1 MSTPMNNAISWF
13 EIPAADLSR
22 AKTFY
27 ETIFGVELQSM
38 EFPNGLKM
46 EVFPHEQNGVGGA
59 LAHHPE
65 FYETGT
71 KGPLVY
77 LNGGADLSHVLDK
90 VDASGGQV
98 VMPKTQIAPE
108 IGYMGVFMDCEGNR
122 IALHSQG

>member
-13 EIPAADLSR
+13 EIPAADLNR

-27 ETIFGVELQSM
+27 ETIFGITLHSM

-46 EVFPHEQNGVGGA
+46 EVFPTEEGGIGGA

-71 KGPLVY
+71 KGALVY
-77 LNGGADLSHVLDK
+77 LNGNPDLSNVLDK
-90 VDASGGQV
+90 VDANGGQV
-98 VMPKTQIAPE
+98 IIPKTQISPDY
-108 IGYMGVFMDCEGNR
+108 GYMGVFMDCEGNR
-122 IALHSQG
+122 VALHSQG